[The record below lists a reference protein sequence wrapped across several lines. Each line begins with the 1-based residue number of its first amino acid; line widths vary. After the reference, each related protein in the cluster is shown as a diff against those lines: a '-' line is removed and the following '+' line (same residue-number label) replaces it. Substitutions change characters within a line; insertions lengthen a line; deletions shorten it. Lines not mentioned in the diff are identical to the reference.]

1 MKYCQFCGKMLE
13 DGAQCTCEEA
23 RAAAQVTQ
31 PIPQQPPQSF
41 QQVPPQQVPPQ
52 QIPPQYGQVPP
63 QYGQQVPPQYGQQ
76 VPPQY
81 AQQVPPQQAPK
92 QPSEMQQKAKA
103 AASGLMGYLKSYF
116 ASPAKAVQD
125 SLARQDMTVSII
137 LTVVRVLALG
147 LAIFGVLNK
156 VCGIAS
162 SAFKAYGY
170 SASDA
175 VKISVPFFESLLYGG
190 LIAIIGMGLYI
201 LVVFV
206 SAKAQKSTIS
216 LGGAWQASANN
227 GVMTTAL
234 LLLAFLLSFVSIPF
248 ALALIALSILS
259 SLIFGVLSVQHTC
272 PGSDSGLCWLV
283 YFIGAALV
291 IFIGCQLFLP
301 LFLKAMGAIKVTA
314 GKESFTLG
322 TALDELARQF
332 KETFDAF
339 DGDSFT
345 EIIKSIF
352 NRAMYY

>member
-31 PIPQQPPQSF
+31 PIPQQPPQPF

-52 QIPPQYGQVPP
+52 QVPPQFSQQVPP
-63 QYGQQVPPQYGQQ
+63 QQVPPQYAQQ

-81 AQQVPPQQAPK
+81 AQQVPPQQAPR

-147 LAIFGVLNK
+147 LAIFGVLNR
-156 VCGIAS
+156 VCGIAG

-170 SASDA
+170 NASEA

-291 IFIGCQLFLP
+291 IFIGYQLFP
-301 LFLKAMGAIKVTA
+301 SLFLKAAGAIKVTA
-314 GKESFTLG
+314 GKESMTLG
-322 TALDELARQF
+322 AMLDEVAEQF
-332 KETFDAF
+332 KQAF

-345 EIIKSIF
+345 EIIESIF
-352 NRAMYY
+352 NRAMYYY

>member
-1 MKYCQFCGKMLE
+1 MLE

-52 QIPPQYGQVPP
+52 QVPPQQVPPQQIPPQYGQVPP
-63 QYGQQVPPQYGQQ
+63 QYGQQVPPQYG
-76 VPPQY
+76 
-81 AQQVPPQQAPK
+81 QQAPK

-291 IFIGCQLFLP
+291 IFIGYQLFPSL
-301 LFLKAMGAIKVTA
+301 LLKAAGAIKVTA
-314 GKESFTLG
+314 GKESMTLG
-322 TALDELARQF
+322 AMLDEVAEQF
-332 KETFDAF
+332 KQAF

-345 EIIKSIF
+345 EIIESIF
-352 NRAMYY
+352 SRAMYY